1 MRSTKYPRTLS
12 QIEGV
17 VGLCCISSHGV
28 SVIQFDNKQ
37 EQPKGEVIAMRL
49 YDNGNRGIPTDSDA
63 CYEVVASQ
71 EEIYLEETEEE
82 LRMILESDDPPT
94 RLDESFNQQQEC
106 AAEELIMGDSD
117 DPPLSEETVLQM
129 LRTT

>member
-1 MRSTKYPRTLS
+1 
-12 QIEGV
+12 
-17 VGLCCISSHGV
+17 
-28 SVIQFDNKQ
+28 
-37 EQPKGEVIAMRL
+37 MRL
-49 YDNGNRGIPTDSDA
+49 YDNGDRDIPIDSDA

-82 LRMILESDDPPT
+82 LRMILESDDLPT
-94 RLDESFNQQQEC
+94 RPDESFNQQQEF
-106 AAEELIMGDSD
+106 AAEELIIGDSD